1 MKTKILLVDDE
12 KDIVEFL
19 EYNLRLEGFEVLT
32 AYDGM
37 DALTRLIENPDLIIL
52 DVMMPRMDGFEL
64 CRRIRKIP
72 AFENIPIIFLTAKS
86 SEADE
91 IQGLEF
97 GASDYIKKPI
107 SPKKLIARVQSNLR
121 KLPADASRPGKFR
134 AGPLYIDRDKFIV
147 SIDGREVIFP
157 KKEFEILFY
166 LALNPGRVFSRENL
180 LKEIWGNVFVV
191 DRTIDVHIRKIR
203 EKLSEHYDL
212 IETIKGVGYRF
223 KSVE

>member
-37 DALTRLIENPDLIIL
+37 DALTRLIDNPDLIIL

-72 AFENIPIIFLTAKS
+72 AFQDTPIIFLTAKS

-97 GASDYIKKPI
+97 GASDFIKKPI

-121 KLPADASRPGKFR
+121 KLPADSSRPGKFR
-134 AGPLYIDRDKFIV
+134 AGPLYIDKDKFLVI
-147 SIDGREVIFP
+147 IDGKEVLFP
-157 KKEFEILFY
+157 RKEFEILFY

-180 LKEIWGNVFVV
+180 LKEIWGNVLVV